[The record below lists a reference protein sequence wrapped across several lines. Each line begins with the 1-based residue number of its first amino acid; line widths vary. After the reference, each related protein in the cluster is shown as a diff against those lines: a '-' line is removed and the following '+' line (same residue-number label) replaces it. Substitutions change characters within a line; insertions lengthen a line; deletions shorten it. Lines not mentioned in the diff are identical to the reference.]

1 MSDSSS
7 PTMVLSDRNGPR
19 SLILQKSRLAILSG
33 EREGEAIV
41 VDRPVF
47 SLGAGSGNDLV
58 LPDRFLS
65 RNHCEIEN
73 SEAGYILRDLDSTN
87 GTYLQGI
94 RIREAFL
101 PRGAEIRIGNTRLSF
116 NPLPETRQFELS
128 RSNHFGNVIGN
139 SVPMR
144 RIFHVLETFAPSDTS
159 ILIEGETGTGK
170 EVLAEAIHANSRRSK
185 QPFIVIDCGALSNNL
200 VESELFG
207 HTRGAFTGAT
217 SDRIGA
223 FEQADGGTVFLDE
236 IGELSAE
243 IQPKLL
249 RVLEKREVRRLG
261 TNLFHRINV
270 RILSATNRR
279 LESAVNNGKF
289 REDLFYRLAM
299 MKVEMPPLRKRREDI
314 SVLIDHFINECDTV
328 TDHEALKQKFS
339 SGMIRDYIER
349 HAWPGNVRELKN
361 FVNMIALSGPEV
373 AGITCATVGDR
384 GQPDVH
390 AGGSNGLVVDI
401 KRPFKDAKADLIKE
415 FESRY
420 IIALLEQHH
429 WNISRAARSAGIERA
444 YLQRLARKY
453 SLTRPGAEIDGEDN
467 DLETTP

>member
-19 SLILQKSRLAILSG
+19 SLILQKSRLVILSG
-33 EREGEAIV
+33 EREGEAII

-58 LPDRFLS
+58 LSDRFLS

-101 PRGAEIRIGNTRLSF
+101 SSGAEIRIGNTRLSF
-116 NPLPETRQFELS
+116 NPLPETRQYELS
-128 RSNHFGNVIGN
+128 RSNHFGNVLGS
-139 SVPMR
+139 SVAMR
-144 RIFHVLETFAPSDTS
+144 RIFRILETFAPSDTS

-249 RVLEKREVRRLG
+249 RVLEKKDVRRLG
-261 TNLFHRINV
+261 TNLFRRINV

-279 LESAVNNGKF
+279 LESAVNSGMF

-299 MKVEMPPLRKRREDI
+299 IKVEIPQIRKRREDI
-314 SVLIDHFINECDTV
+314 PVLIDHFINECDRES
-328 TDHEALKQKFS
+328 DREALKQQFS
-339 SGMIRDYIER
+339 SDMIRDYIER
-349 HAWPGNVRELKN
+349 HAWPGNVRELRN
-361 FVNMIALSGPEV
+361 FVNMIALSGPDATE
-373 AGITCATVGDR
+373 AALATVGDW
-384 GQPDVH
+384 GQPVVRA
-390 AGGSNGLVVDI
+390 AGGNGLAVDI
-401 KRPFKDAKADLIKE
+401 KRPFKEAKAELITE

-420 IIALLEQHH
+420 IVALLEAHH

-453 SLTRPGAEIDGEDN
+453 SLTRPSAAINGEHD
-467 DLETTP
+467 DLETVQ

>member
-1 MSDSSS
+1 MTASSS
-7 PTMVLSDRNGPR
+7 PTMVISDRDGPR
-19 SLILQKSRLAILSG
+19 SLILQKSRLAILNG
-33 EREGEAIV
+33 ERQGEAII
-41 VDRPVF
+41 VDRPVY
-47 SLGAGSGNDLV
+47 SLGAGAGNDLV

-73 SEAGYILRDLDSTN
+73 SESGYILRDLDSTN

-101 PRGAEIRIGNTRLSF
+101 PSGADIRIGNTRLSF
-116 NPLPETRQFELS
+116 NPLPETRKYDLS
-128 RSNHFGNVIGN
+128 RANHFGNVLGQ
-139 SVPMR
+139 SVAMR
-144 RIFHVLETFAPSDTS
+144 RIFRVLETFAPTDTA

-170 EVLAEAIHANSRRSK
+170 EVLAEAIHANSRRSS

-217 SDRIGA
+217 ADRIGA

-249 RVLEKREVRRLG
+249 RVLEKKEVRRLG
-261 TNLFHRINV
+261 TNLFRRINV
-270 RILSATNRR
+270 RIISATNRR
-279 LESAVNNGKF
+279 LETAVNSGRF

-299 MKVEMPPLRKRREDI
+299 MKIEIPQLRKRRDDI
-314 SVLIDHFINECDTV
+314 PMLIEHFIESCN
-328 TDHEALKQKFS
+328 TDIDRETLKQQLS

-349 HAWPGNVRELKN
+349 HAWPGNVRELRN
-361 FVNMIALSGPEV
+361 FVNMIALSGADA
-373 AGITCATVGDR
+373 AGATLSTVGGWNEPAR
-384 GQPDVH
+384 GAAG
-390 AGGSNGLVVDI
+390 AGGLVIDTN
-401 KRPFKDAKADLIKE
+401 RPFKDAKAELIKE
-415 FESRY
+415 FETRY
-420 IIALLEQHH
+420 IVALLKRYH
-429 WNISRAARSAGIERA
+429 WNISRAARSAQIERA

-453 SLTRPGAEIDGEDN
+453 ALTRPTGDSDDADDIPEG
-467 DLETTP
+467 TH